1 MMILSD
7 YIKRFC
13 NLYRVNNKTQ
23 KYIINNTNTR
33 GFHDFIEA
41 SFCIPLFLLIEIE
54 IEIEIEII
62 FTYLL
67 LKLCAVR
74 YTFFHLRMI

>member
-23 KYIINNTNTR
+23 KYIMNNTNTR
-33 GFHDFIEA
+33 GFNDFMEA
-41 SFCIPLFLLIEIE
+41 SFCMPLFLLIEIE
-54 IEIEIEII
+54 IEII
-62 FTYLL
+62 FPIYCLSYVLL
-67 LKLCAVR
+67 GTPFFTLK
-74 YTFFHLRMI
+74 

>member
-7 YIKRFC
+7 YIKIFC

-23 KYIINNTNTR
+23 KYIMNNTNTR
-33 GFHDFIEA
+33 GFHDFLEA

-54 IEIEIEII
+54 LIV
-62 FTYLL
+62 TYLL

>member
-23 KYIINNTNTR
+23 KYIRNNTNTR
-33 GFHDFIEA
+33 GFNDFMEV
-41 SFCIPLFLLIEIE
+41 SFCIPLFSLIE

>member
-23 KYIINNTNTR
+23 KYKMNNTNTR
-33 GFHDFIEA
+33 GFHDFLEA
-41 SFCIPLFLLIEIE
+41 SFGIPLFLLIEIE
-54 IEIEIEII
+54 LIV
-62 FTYLL
+62 TYLL

>member
-23 KYIINNTNTR
+23 KYIMNNTNTR
-33 GFHDFIEA
+33 GFNDFMEA
-41 SFCIPLFLLIEIE
+41 SFCVPLFLL
-54 IEIEIEII
+54 IEIEII

-67 LKLCAVR
+67 LKLCAVS
-74 YTFFHLRMI
+74 YTFFILE

>member
-23 KYIINNTNTR
+23 KYIMNNTNTR
-33 GFHDFIEA
+33 GFHDFLEA
-41 SFCIPLFLLIEIE
+41 SFGIPLFLLIEIE
-54 IEIEIEII
+54 LIV
-62 FTYLL
+62 THLL

>member
-23 KYIINNTNTR
+23 KYIMNNTNTG
-33 GFHDFIEA
+33 GFNDFIEA
-41 SFCIPLFLLIEIE
+41 SFCIPLFLL

>member
-13 NLYRVNNKTQ
+13 KLYRVNNKTQ
-23 KYIINNTNTR
+23 KYIMNNTNTR
-33 GFHDFIEA
+33 GFHDFLEA

-54 IEIEIEII
+54 LIV
-62 FTYLL
+62 TYLL

-74 YTFFHLRMI
+74 YTFFILE

>member
-7 YIKRFC
+7 YIKKFC

-23 KYIINNTNTR
+23 KYIMNNTNTR
-33 GFHDFIEA
+33 GFHDFLEA

-54 IEIEIEII
+54 LIV
-62 FTYLL
+62 TYLL

>member
-23 KYIINNTNTR
+23 KYIMNNTNTR
-33 GFHDFIEA
+33 GFHDFLEA

-54 IEIEIEII
+54 LIV
-62 FTYLL
+62 TYLL

-74 YTFFHLRMI
+74 YTFFILE

>member
-23 KYIINNTNTR
+23 KYIMNNTNTR
-33 GFHDFIEA
+33 GFNDFMEA

-54 IEIEIEII
+54 LIV
-62 FTYLL
+62 TYLL